1 MTIPEGSLTRLLR
14 EALSPDDAKA
24 SSWDA
29 ALFPG
34 AVVGRFEMV
43 RELGR
48 GGFGTVW
55 EARDTALKRRV
66 AFKAIRKTSGA
77 ASDDRAL
84 AEAEAAAHLLHPNVV
99 TLFDLGRSEHG
110 AFLVME
116 LLEGRSLRE
125 ALEEG
130 PLPPAEAVRIGA
142 AIAAGLAHAHGKGVL
157 HRDLTPS
164 NVFLCANG
172 DVKLL
177 DLGLSRVLG
186 REGSRVGPG
195 DGTPGHAPPERL
207 RGDPEDARGDLYGL
221 GLLLQRMLTGPVPD
235 EVRRPGAIEVRV
247 PGWEWLAILVARLLD
262 DDPERRPAKARE
274 VLQEL
279 ERMGGHAEARDPK
292 VDGPPVAPPR
302 FRRPT
307 LGGAAIVAILLL
319 VAAAIGGAM
328 SGRGAGRGE
337 ALDVRLASA
346 VLAPGQVTQAT
357 VRRVTGG
364 DVEGPVAWSVS
375 EPAVALVNGAGVVRA
390 RSDGSTTLVA
400 TTGDGQGSAT
410 VLVTGPEWRLAG
422 SPGLDPPPAGARQLP
437 EDRRDVQRA
446 AQVRGR
452 RAWVQSGEDPSL
464 FVPVDLAGDGD
475 LYALQVEVL
484 REPTRGAGAEISFG
498 LASAAGGPSG
508 LRAELSGSGRWQT
521 LRVEGSRKRCSSRLL
536 RDGVM
541 VDQSSGLCGAGTRH
555 WVVLAAEPK
564 GSPVAWSNLLVFEGV
579 PASAVAVAVQVLPA
593 GGPSFARAI
602 ATVTDDAGHP
612 LPGRTIGWASSD
624 PSIASVDGD
633 GRILAHARGRVTITA
648 RCEGKSASEVVDVPG
663 PAKPGTAAQVRP
675 PAE

>member
-1 MTIPEGSLTRLLR
+1 VTIPEGRLTRLLR
-14 EALSPDDAKA
+14 EALSPDDAKG
-24 SSWDA
+24 SSWDS

-34 AVVGRFEMV
+34 AVVGRFEMI

-66 AFKAIRKTSGA
+66 AFKAIRGAGRGA
-77 ASDDRAL
+77 ADDRAL

-116 LLEGRSLRE
+116 LLEGRSLAA
-125 ALEEG
+125 ALQEG
-130 PLPPAEAVRIGA
+130 PFPPAEARRIGA
-142 AIAAGLAHAHGKGVL
+142 GIAAGLAHAHAKGVL

-186 REGSRVGPG
+186 RDGSHVGPG

-207 RGDPEDARGDLYGL
+207 RGEPEDARGDLYAL
-221 GLLLQRMLTGPVPD
+221 GLLLQLMLTGALPD
-235 EVRRPGAIEVRV
+235 EVRRPGAIGVRV
-247 PGWEWLAILVARLLD
+247 PGWDGLDTLVARLLD
-262 DDPERRPAKARE
+262 DDPGRRPAAARE

-279 ERMGGHAEARDPK
+279 DRMGERAEAQGRK
-292 VDGPPVAPPR
+292 GDGRPAVPPAS
-302 FRRPT
+302 RRPS
-307 LGGAAIVAILLL
+307 LGGAAIVALLLL

-328 SGRGAGRGE
+328 SGRGSGRGA
-337 ALDVRLASA
+337 ALDVRLATA

-357 VRRVTGG
+357 VRRAGGG
-364 DVEGPVAWSVS
+364 DVEGSVVWTVS

-390 RSDGSTTLVA
+390 RRDGTTTLVA

-410 VLVTGPEWRLAG
+410 VLVTGPEWRFAG
-422 SPGLDPPPAGARQLP
+422 SPGLDPPPPGAKQLP

-446 AQVRGR
+446 AQVQGR
-452 RAWVQSGEDPSL
+452 RAWVQSGEEASL
-464 FVPVDLAGDGD
+464 FVPVDLTGDGD

-484 REPTRGAGAEISFG
+484 RESTRGAAAEIHFG
-498 LASAAGGPSG
+498 LASRVGGAGG
-508 LRAELSGSGRWQT
+508 LRAEVPGSGRWQT
-521 LRVEGSRKRCSSRLL
+521 LRVEGSRRRCSSSLL

-541 VDQSSGLCGAGTRH
+541 VDQTSGLCFVGTRH
-555 WVVLAAEPK
+555 GVVLSAEPN
-564 GSPVAWSNLLVFEGV
+564 GSPVAWSNLLVFEGT
-579 PASAVAVAVQVLPA
+579 PAAGVAVAVQVLPA
-593 GGPSFARAI
+593 GGPAYARAV
-602 ATVTDDAGHP
+602 ATVTDADGHP
-612 LPGRTIGWASSD
+612 LPGRTIAWESSD
-624 PSIASVDGD
+624 PAIASVDGE
-633 GRILAHARGRVTITA
+633 GRVFAHARGRVTITA
-648 RCEGKSASEVVDVPG
+648 RCEGKSDTELLEI
-663 PAKPGTAAQVRP
+663 PAPAARD
-675 PAE
+675 